1 MSTGAS
7 EAGTT
12 TLTFNKAE
20 KDELLQLLDAALG
33 DLRVEIHHT
42 HHTPDFRDQLLRREE
57 LLRGLIAKLRQDSP

>member
-12 TLTFNKAE
+12 TWTFTRAE
-20 KDELLQLLDAALG
+20 KEELLQLLDAALG

-42 HHTPDFRDQLLRREE
+42 HHTPDFRDRLLRREGI
-57 LLRGLIAKLRQDSP
+57 LKGLIAKFLEDSP